1 MKRIY
6 LALPMLFLATLVC
19 SIPSIPLPTVPTN
32 LPDTPVFPEPP
43 VIITATAGAPHP
55 KTNLNCHELSLFID
69 PAIASGYDCQK
80 VPASN
85 LDFEVYPEY
94 TQLTLHGYPLAGK
107 FFEAKIAV
115 YPLESYRAL
124 EPDIVNE
131 QVTLLQSLTSGAT
144 VPTVGSFGSALPFLP
159 VFNAAQVFFAQ
170 YQVLPFVNGN
180 GIRFLT
186 QYAQDS
192 VPINNN
198 DLFYAY
204 QGMTA
209 DGQYWISAILPIN
222 HPMLPADAN
231 NLPNGQT
238 WEEFANSYESY
249 IANMVNQLNSQP
261 PASFIPTLTALD
273 ALVSS
278 IVIQP

>member
-1 MKRIY
+1 MKHIY
-6 LALPMLFLATLVC
+6 LALLMLFLATLAC
-19 SIPSIPLPTVPTN
+19 SIPLPTVPTE
-32 LPDTPVFPEPP
+32 LTAKPVVNEPP
-43 VIITATAGAPHP
+43 VIITDAAAAPRP
-55 KTNLNCHELSLFID
+55 KTNLSCYELSLFID

-85 LDFEVYPEY
+85 LEFEPYPEY

-107 FFEAKIAV
+107 FFEANIAV

-131 QVTLLQSLTSGAT
+131 RVALLQRLTSGTTIPTFDGSSGAT
-144 VPTVGSFGSALPFLP
+144 LPFLP
-159 VFNAAQVFFAQ
+159 IFNAAQVFFAH
-170 YQVLPFVNGN
+170 YKVLPFGNGK

-186 QYAQDS
+186 QYAQNFA
-192 VPINNN
+192 PISNY

-204 QGMTA
+204 QGITA

-231 NLPNGQT
+231 NPPNGQS
-238 WEEFANSYESY
+238 WEEFSNSYQPY

-261 PASFIPTLTALD
+261 PESFIPTLTALD
-273 ALVSS
+273 ALASS
-278 IVIQP
+278 IFIQP